1 MRLGCLLIII
11 RVLKIKH
18 SKLFSILRTEIEKY
32 QSKIM
37 SNQRLIDLK
46 SNSINDTMSLY
57 NLENFNE
64 IMNSSFTGYDDE
76 VDEKTLDDFIECI
89 NQYFDLHTTDDKDFR
104 EFIKIISI
112 YLTFIAKK
120 PLHPP
125 GIIFSNGATVFRQ
138 NDSYYC
144 TGKDVFINDEFSL
157 CKYCVCRFTKCIG

>member
-1 MRLGCLLIII
+1 
-11 RVLKIKH
+11 VLKIKQ
-18 SKLFSILRTEIEKY
+18 SKLFSILKTEIEKY
-32 QSKIM
+32 QSKIT
-37 SNQRLIDLK
+37 SNESLMDLK
-46 SNSINDTMSLY
+46 SNSIHDTMSLY

-64 IMNSSFTGYDDE
+64 IMNSSFTGSDDK
-76 VDEKTLDDFIECI
+76 VDEKTLYDFIECM
-89 NQYFDLHTTDDKDFR
+89 NQYFNLHNSDDEDFK

-125 GIIFSNGATVFRQ
+125 GIIFSNGATVFIQ
-138 NDSYYC
+138 NNSYYC